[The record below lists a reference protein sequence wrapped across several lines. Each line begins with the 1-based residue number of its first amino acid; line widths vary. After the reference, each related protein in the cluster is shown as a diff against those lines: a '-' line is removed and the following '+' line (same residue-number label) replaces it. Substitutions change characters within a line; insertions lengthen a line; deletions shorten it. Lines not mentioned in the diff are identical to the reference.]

1 MMKPAERVTDDH
13 LRLPIFDYETFH
25 YSRPWALPTTIKFH
39 ACGVNTHL
47 SGERVLVN
55 THMKNFLDNLSN
67 SGQAVRLYGE
77 GRH

>member
-1 MMKPAERVTDDH
+1 MIICDCRFLIAKHFVIPVVGVAQ
-13 LRLPIFDYETFH
+13 DYLISH
-25 YSRPWALPTTIKFH
+25 G
-39 ACGVNTHL
+39 GVNTHL